1 MAIAE
6 PKTEGSP
13 APAPAPAPAPS
24 PAPAPAPSPSPAPA
38 PAPAPS
44 PAPAPEAKD
53 NTTILG
59 GKPPNEAKP
68 VAGAPEK
75 YADFTLPEGT
85 TVDKDTMA
93 KATAAFKDLGLSQ
106 ENAQKLVT
114 IQAEYAKANNAA
126 ILESFNKQV
135 AGWKDESVK
144 MFGNDSEK
152 EFGIAAKAVERFGT
166 PAFKAM
172 LNETGIGN
180 HPEWVRFCNKI
191 GKTVSED
198 NPVDGIKAGEHKTD
212 AEILYPNMVKKK

>member
-1 MAIAE
+1 MADAIAE
-6 PKTEGSP
+6 PKTEVTPPVVAPVVAAPVVDKPVTP
-13 APAPAPAPAPS
+13 APTAPVAPA
-24 PAPAPAPSPSPAPA
+24 
-38 PAPAPS
+38 
-44 PAPAPEAKD
+44 D
-53 NTTILG
+53 NKTILG
-59 GKPPNEAKP
+59 GEPPKEVI

-144 MFGNDSEK
+144 MFGNDYEK

-191 GKTVSED
+191 GKTVSEE
-198 NPVDGIKAGEHKTD
+198 NPVDGIKAGERKTD
-212 AEILYPNMVKKK
+212 AEILYPNMGKKK

>member
-1 MAIAE
+1 MADAIAE
-6 PKTEGSP
+6 PKTEVTPPVVAPVVAAPVVDKPVTP
-13 APAPAPAPAPS
+13 APTAPVAPA
-24 PAPAPAPSPSPAPA
+24 
-38 PAPAPS
+38 
-44 PAPAPEAKD
+44 D
-53 NTTILG
+53 NKTILG
-59 GKPPNEAKP
+59 GEPPKEVKP
-68 VAGAPEK
+68 AGAPE
-75 YADFTLPEGT
+75 YTDFTLPEGIM
-85 TVDKDTMA
+85 VDKDTMA
-93 KATAAFKDLGLSQ
+93 KAVAEFKTLNLSQ
-106 ENAQKLVT
+106 ADAQKLVT
-114 IQAEYAKANNAA
+114 IQAEYVKANNAA

-135 AGWKDESVK
+135 AEWKDESVK

-198 NPVDGIKAGEHKTD
+198 NPVDGIKAGERKTD